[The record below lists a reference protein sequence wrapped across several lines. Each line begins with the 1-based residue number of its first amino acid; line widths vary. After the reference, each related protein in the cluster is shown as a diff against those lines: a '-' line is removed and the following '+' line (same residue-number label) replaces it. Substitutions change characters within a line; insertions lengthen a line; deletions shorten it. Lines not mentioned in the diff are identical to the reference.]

1 MSKLQLVP
9 ELYCTDINITKSFY
23 TSILGFN
30 IKYERPE
37 EKFIYLSLDGISIMF
52 EGVSGNSRHWL
63 TGKLERPFGRG
74 VNFQWDVIDVDA
86 LYKRVKKLSPNSIYL
101 DLEIKSYRI
110 NNKTAIQKQF
120 IVQDP
125 DGYLFRFCSDDNS

>member
-1 MSKLQLVP
+1 
-9 ELYCTDINITKSFY
+9 
-23 TSILGFN
+23 
-30 IKYERPE
+30 
-37 EKFIYLSLDGISIMF
+37 MF

-63 TGKLERPFGRG
+63 TGELEKPFGRG
-74 VNFQWDVIDVDA
+74 VNFQWDVINLDA
-86 LYKRVKKLSPNSIYL
+86 MYKRVKKLSADSIYL